1 MVENAALELINEKLA
16 LQKAVITH
24 QSLKSTIKREDAMH
38 QRQQKRFHCGR
49 TQKSQPRSRKTT
61 SLTIKNQQRNG
72 SCSVKITR
80 NEVIIN

>member
-38 QRQQKRFHCGR
+38 QR
-49 TQKSQPRSRKTT
+49 
-61 SLTIKNQQRNG
+61 
-72 SCSVKITR
+72 
-80 NEVIIN
+80 